1 MNGKCVPTQKEEF
14 NVFFFLSSL
23 FLHVYY
29 IQVHIPLGSVGGRWM
44 IGVMPMCAAKRG
56 ESNFRALSGCL
67 CVYNTY
73 ILVPYARARLQKFQ
87 QGRGIM
93 RDSRSHLIPYS
104 QCAVCIFAHANV
116 NRCVLLDGLIPNFDF
131 DGD

>member
-1 MNGKCVPTQKEEF
+1 ME
-14 NVFFFLSSL
+14 NVCPRRKKNSMFFSFSL
-23 FLHVYY
+23 LYFCMCTIYRY
-29 IQVHIPLGSVGGRWM
+29 IFHWVGGRRSVDDRSHANVRSKERRVQLQSSQWLLVR
-44 IGVMPMCAAKRG
+44 IIH
-56 ESNFRALSGCL
+56 
-67 CVYNTY
+67 
-73 ILVPYARARLQKFQ
+73 ILVPYERARLQKFQ